1 MTMTKVYTTATNKL
15 AGAVIITGC
24 LESMP
29 LLICTA
35 FGTFRQNDP
44 ATPRATSTDGTLYM
58 NVDSDGY
65 PVEE

>member
-1 MTMTKVYTTATNKL
+1 MTMTKVYNTATNKL
-15 AGAVIITGC
+15 AGTVVITGC

-44 ATPRATSTDGTLYM
+44 AIPRATSADEKLYM
-58 NVDSDGY
+58 NVGSDGY